1 MAAKEDP
8 QFDTAKWQQRVDD
21 WSKAGKRVIAVG
33 YQPVTGEN
41 LMEVEHDHL
50 YRGIHLLGLAALQDA
65 PREEVIVALK
75 QMNRA
80 GVSVKMITGDDP
92 QTARA
97 IGKQLGL
104 STGPINAITG
114 AEWDKLSASEREE
127 AALNNQVF
135 ARTTPQNKL
144 EIIEALQN
152 RQKITAMVGDGVNDA
167 PALKKA
173 CPNRRVPPRS
183 APYPPA

>member
-1 MAAKEDP
+1 MLKDL
-8 QFDTAKWQQRVDD
+8 QTSSLKWLQRKILNLILPSGQQRVDD

-80 GVSVKMITGDDP
+80 GVSVKMITGM
-92 QTARA
+92 TH
-97 IGKQLGL
+97 K
-104 STGPINAITG
+104 
-114 AEWDKLSASEREE
+114 
-127 AALNNQVF
+127 
-135 ARTTPQNKL
+135 
-144 EIIEALQN
+144 
-152 RQKITAMVGDGVNDA
+152 
-167 PALKKA
+167 
-173 CPNRRVPPRS
+173 PPVQS
-183 APYPPA
+183 VSN

>member
-8 QFDTAKWQQRVDD
+8 HFDLKKWEQRVDQ
-21 WSKAGKRVIAVG
+21 WSKQGKRVIAVG
-33 YQPVTGEN
+33 YQPVKGEN

-50 YRGIHLLGLAALQDA
+50 YQGIHLLGLAALQDA

-75 QMNRA
+75 QMNQA

-104 STGPINAITG
+104 TNGPIHAITG
-114 AEWDKLSASEREE
+114 AEWD
-127 AALNNQVF
+127 ALNEKDRGDVAMNTQVF
-135 ARTTPQNKL
+135 ARTTPQN
-144 EIIEALQN
+144 N
-152 RQKITAMVGDGVNDA
+152 
-167 PALKKA
+167 
-173 CPNRRVPPRS
+173 
-183 APYPPA
+183 